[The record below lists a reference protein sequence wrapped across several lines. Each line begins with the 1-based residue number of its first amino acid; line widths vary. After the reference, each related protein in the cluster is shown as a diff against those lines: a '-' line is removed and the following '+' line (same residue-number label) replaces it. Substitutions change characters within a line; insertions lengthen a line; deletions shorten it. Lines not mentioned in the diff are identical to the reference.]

1 MNFYLKVFYATRHS
15 TQESRKFS
23 SSQAGEGKGGA
34 TQDYEK
40 DNKVGPD
47 IGMGTYEYKKGR
59 QDEVRC
65 RAGGGGRGERSG
77 FKSGL
82 GVREALRCAT

>member
-65 RAGGGGRGERSG
+65 RAWEGVGGSAVGSKADWE
-77 FKSGL
+77 
-82 GVREALRCAT
+82 